1 MKKKV
6 LAARDQGKENDPEIL
21 PLRRAL
27 FQVLAQSTE
36 LGQLSFRRK
45 DYGTALIFFDLV
57 IELARSAPLA
67 HLERART
74 LALMGRDKEVL
85 PELRKAVEK
94 GIDASAVREAPEFAA
109 FRDKPEFQEILRIV
123 PGPDAVR

>member
-1 MKKKV
+1 
-6 LAARDQGKENDPEIL
+6 
-21 PLRRAL
+21 
-27 FQVLAQSTE
+27 
-36 LGQLSFRRK
+36 
-45 DYGTALIFFDLV
+45 
-57 IELARSAPLA
+57 
-67 HLERART
+67 
-74 LALMGRDKEVL
+74 MGRDKEVL